1 MSKLRIGVIGA
12 GGIAQHGH
20 LPHYARHPEVEL
32 VAVSDV
38 NGDRAKEVAARFG
51 ASQSFDSPEAML
63 AEAKLDAVSI
73 CTWTAGHAPLA
84 IAALQKGM
92 DVLVE
97 KPMTSNT
104 ADAEAMVQAARENN
118 RILMVGMCHRFRT
131 ETDLIRRVTVA
142 GDLGDI
148 YYGKAIVVSRRGAPG
163 GWFINKELAGG
174 GAVLDNGVHALDL
187 AWYLMGLPE
196 PISVSGQTFQGVAPY
211 RTQFLTGY
219 SAADRQNEEPFTVE
233 DGGVALIRFA
243 GGKALMLEAFWAI
256 NGQPEEGFNI
266 KVHGTRGG
274 AQLSPLQIS
283 HERHNILFDET
294 PQVNAMADRFA
305 VQMHHFIDCIRERR
319 QPLVPGEQ
327 GLQVVRMLEAV
338 YRSAESGREI
348 SL

>member
-1 MSKLRIGVIGA
+1 MQKVRIGVIGL
-12 GGIAQHGH
+12 GGIAQNGH
-20 LPHYARHPEVEL
+20 LPHYAKHPHVEL

-38 NGDRAKEVAARFG
+38 NGDRAREVAARFD
-51 ASQSFDSPEAML
+51 AQQFYDSPEAML

-73 CTWTAGHAPLA
+73 CTWTAGHAPLT
-84 IAALQKGM
+84 IAALQRGM

-104 ADAEAMVQAARENN
+104 ADAEAMVKAAREQN

-131 ETDLIRRVTVA
+131 ETEIIRRVTEA
-142 GDLGDI
+142 GDLGEI
-148 YYGKAIVVSRRGAPG
+148 YYSKALAVLRRGAPG

-187 AWYLMGLPE
+187 AWYLMGLPDVL
-196 PISVSGQTFQGVAPY
+196 SVSGQTFQGVAPY
-211 RTQFLTGY
+211 RTQFLKGY
-219 SAADRQNEEPFTVE
+219 SAADRQSQEAFTVE

-243 GGKALMLEAFWAI
+243 GGKAILLEAFWAI
-256 NGQPEEGFNI
+256 NGQPEEGFNV

-283 HERHNILFDET
+283 HERHDILFDET
-294 PQVNAMADRFA
+294 PHVTAPADRFA
-305 VQMHHFIDCIRERR
+305 VQINHFIDCVRERR
-319 QPLVPGEQ
+319 QPLVTGEQ

-338 YRSAESGREI
+338 YRSAETGRDI